1 MAEPVRKRLP
11 NRREH
16 ETLEFDHAGFHYTA
30 GIGRFRNG
38 GLAEIFLNCAKSGT
52 TIESHARDAA
62 IVASIALQHGATAET
77 IRHAITRN
85 RDGTASGA
93 LGTLLDILAIEDVP

>member
-1 MAEPVRKRLP
+1 MSEGTRRRLP
-11 NRREH
+11 DRRAH
-16 ETLEFDHAGFHYTA
+16 ETLEFDHAGFHYVA
-30 GIGRFRNG
+30 GIGRFENG

-52 TIESHARDAA
+52 TLESHARDAA

-77 IRHAITRN
+77 IRHAITRD

-93 LGTLLDILAIEDVP
+93 LGTLLDLLEDGAP

>member
-1 MAEPVRKRLP
+1 MAEPERKRPP
-11 NRREH
+11 NRRKH
-16 ETLEFDHAGFHYTA
+16 ETREFDHAGFHYTA
-30 GIGRFRNG
+30 GVGHFENG

-52 TIESHARDAA
+52 TLESHARDAA

-85 RDGTASGA
+85 SDGTASGA
-93 LGTLLDILAIEDVP
+93 LGTLLDLLAVSP